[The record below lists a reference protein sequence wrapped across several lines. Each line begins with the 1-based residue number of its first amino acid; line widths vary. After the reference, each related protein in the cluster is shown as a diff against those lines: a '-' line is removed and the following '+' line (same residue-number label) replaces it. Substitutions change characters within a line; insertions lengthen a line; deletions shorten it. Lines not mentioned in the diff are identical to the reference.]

1 MKTIKYITIA
11 IIVALLITGFLLP
24 PRGSIDASI
33 IAAIGLIWG
42 FYKLW
47 EFYIKVEN
55 REDAE
60 FNYNG
65 IFIKFFNRKKKHKV
79 NSKDNGKVNVDDT
92 SNEISNLICILQNE
106 IILPTSILRESQYT
120 RPTKEEKVQKF
131 LFEELKK
138 IYGQSNVNTEFSVGG
153 HWGMKCDIDLFHGK
167 IGIELKVAEQ
177 LKSASNVER
186 LMGQVVYYMKKR
198 YGSNFIVF
206 VAGKPKEYDASMQ
219 EIEGIINSLGARFI
233 YKEVIK

>member
-1 MKTIKYITIA
+1 M
-11 IIVALLITGFLLP
+11 
-24 PRGSIDASI
+24 
-33 IAAIGLIWG
+33 G

-55 REDAE
+55 REDGE

-65 IFIKFFNRKKKHKV
+65 IFIKFFNRKKKNKV
-79 NSKDNGKVNVDDT
+79 NSKDNEKGNVDDT
-92 SNEISNLICILQNE
+92 SKEISNLICILQNK
-106 IILPTSILRESQYT
+106 ITLPSSVLRESQYT
-120 RPTKEEKVQKF
+120 RPTKEEKVQKI

-153 HWGMKCDIDLFHGK
+153 HWGMKSDVDLFHGK

-186 LMGQVVYYMKKR
+186 LIGQVVYYMKKQ
-198 YGSNFIVF
+198 YGNNFIVL
-206 VAGKPKEYDASMQ
+206 VAGKSKEYDASMQ
-219 EIEGIINSLGARFI
+219 ELEEIINSLGAKCI
-233 YKEVIK
+233 YKEVI

>member
-11 IIVALLITGFLLP
+11 IIIALLITGFLVP

-33 IAAIGLIWG
+33 FAAISLIWG

-55 REDAE
+55 GEDGE

-65 IFIKFFNRKKKHKV
+65 IFIKFFNRKKKNKV
-79 NSKDNGKVNVDDT
+79 NSKDNEKGNVDDT
-92 SNEISNLICILQNE
+92 SKEISNLICILQNK
-106 IILPTSILRESQYT
+106 ITLPSSVLRESQYT
-120 RPTKEEKVQKF
+120 RPTKEEKVQKI

-153 HWGMKCDIDLFHGK
+153 HWGMKSDVDLFHGK

-186 LMGQVVYYMKKR
+186 LIGQVVYYMKKQ
-198 YGSNFIVF
+198 YGNNFIVL
-206 VAGKPKEYDASMQ
+206 VAGKSKEYDASMQ
-219 EIEGIINSLGARFI
+219 ELEEIINSLGAKCI
-233 YKEVIK
+233 YKEVI

>member
-1 MKTIKYITIA
+1 MGLLSNILNQVTNPVQSQLASVDEVVIVLRDKIT
-11 IIVALLITGFLLP
+11 LP
-24 PRGSIDASI
+24 S
-33 IAAIGLIWG
+33 
-42 FYKLW
+42 
-47 EFYIKVEN
+47 
-55 REDAE
+55 
-60 FNYNG
+60 
-65 IFIKFFNRKKKHKV
+65 
-79 NSKDNGKVNVDDT
+79 
-92 SNEISNLICILQNE
+92 
-106 IILPTSILRESQYT
+106 SILRSTTYQGES
-120 RPTKEEKVQKF
+120 KEKRVQNN
-131 LFEELKK
+131 LFDQLKG
-138 IYGQSNVNTEFSVGG
+138 IYSQSHVNTEFSVGG

-186 LMGQVVYYMKKR
+186 LMGQVVYYMKKQ

>member
-11 IIVALLITGFLLP
+11 IIIALLITGFLLP

-138 IYGQSNVNTEFSVGG
+138 IYGQSHVNTEFSVGG
-153 HWGMKCDIDLFHGK
+153 HWGMKCDLDLFHGK

-186 LMGQVVYYMKKR
+186 LMGQVVYYMKKQ
-198 YGSNFIVF
+198 YGNNLIVL

-219 EIEGIINSLGARFI
+219 EIEGIINGLGARFI